1 MPKVVDIAMW
11 RNTVVMATDIVATD
25 IPATDIVAMAM
36 GMDIVATDIAA
47 TMVSLMVVITVGG
60 CLAPCYGLITE
71 GIMANPMADTSAGI
85 IEGFGLV
92 SVSKTEEE
100 CGTKRAG
107 VEAQAICRL

>member
-1 MPKVVDIAMW
+1 MW

-60 CLAPCYGLITE
+60 TTAHTTGLITE
-71 GIMANPMADTSAGI
+71 AIMATHMADTTAGI
-85 IEGFGLV
+85 SEGSGLV

-100 CGTKRAG
+100 CGPKRAG
-107 VEAQAICRL
+107 VEAQAMCRL